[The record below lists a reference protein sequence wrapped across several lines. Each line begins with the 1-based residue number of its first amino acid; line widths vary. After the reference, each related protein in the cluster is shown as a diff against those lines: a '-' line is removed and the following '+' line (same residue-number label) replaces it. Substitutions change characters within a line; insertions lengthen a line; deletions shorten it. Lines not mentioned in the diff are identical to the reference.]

1 MLNKQQEAAVTY
13 SGDKNNVL
21 VLAGAGCGKTTTII
35 ERISYLIETGVPV
48 SSLLLLTFT
57 NRAANEMKSR
67 LKKKIGNEAEHL
79 FAGTFHKLGLVVLSK
94 LPKSFGINGLTIID
108 QDDQNSL
115 MGICR
120 SSILD
125 NYDKKFAKL
134 MPSSADIIGLQSYAV
149 NTCQPLEKHLS
160 RMIGDKDIRDAIMH
174 CCALYQT
181 KKAQKGYL
189 DYDDLLLKL
198 AEGMEKSPELCEKI
212 ASAFQH
218 VLVDEFQDTNKLQ
231 FRILKCL
238 TSGGAN
244 LYCVGD
250 DAQSIYAFRGAEF
263 EHTNRFSYYFSDAQI
278 LPLTTNYRSN
288 QEILNVSNWLL
299 DNSPLDYDKK
309 LYSDSGMCG
318 KLPKMCIFDD
328 EMREAFYVVDEIE
341 SKRQDEGVKLN
352 DMAVIVPTSWSAKA
366 IEGELARRRIPYRF
380 IGGTALS
387 KSAHI
392 RDVLALVKVIANNDD
407 ELGWL
412 RYLTLFPRVGEKGA
426 AKVIDKI
433 SGKRGEEIFGVLEST
448 YGHDHPICTLLRST
462 MQQQNTPQNC
472 VKEAIKSLTPLLKE
486 KYKKW
491 NSRAHDLTMLGKI
504 ASKYQDL
511 ESFLTTMTLDP
522 ISESEVK
529 NLEEDEVLTVIT
541 VHSAKG
547 TEYDVTF
554 VAAANPGMYP
564 HTRSLGNS
572 DSEEEQR
579 RVLYVALTRAKR
591 ELIVSRSQGTAFTT
605 HSIDSIGEPYFL
617 AEVPEHLVELNVHG
631 WSQQSQ
637 AGGIHD
643 LFE

>member
-1 MLNKQQEAAVTY
+1 MLNQQQKVAVTY
-13 SGDKNNVL
+13 DGKKKNVL

-35 ERISYLIETGVPV
+35 ERIAHLIESGYPV
-48 SSLLLLTFT
+48 NSLLLLTFT
-57 NRAANEMKSR
+57 NRAANEMKNR
-67 LKKKIGNEAEHL
+67 LKKKIGVEAENL

-115 MGICR
+115 MGLCR
-120 SSILD
+120 SQVLS

-134 MPSSADIIGLQSYAV
+134 MPSAAEIISIQSYSV
-149 NTCQPLEKHLS
+149 NTCQPVEKHLAKV
-160 RMIGDKDIRDAIMH
+160 IGDQDIRDAVLH
-174 CCALYQT
+174 CCAKYQA

-189 DYDDLLLKL
+189 DYDDLLVKF
-198 AEGMEKSPELCEKI
+198 AEGMESSEELRVKI
-212 ASAFQH
+212 AQAFKH

-238 TSGGAN
+238 TAGGAD

-263 EHTNRFSYYFSDAQI
+263 EHTNRFSYYFEDAEI

-288 QEILNVSNWLL
+288 QEILDVSNWLL
-299 DNSPLDYDKK
+299 DRSPLIYDKK
-309 LYSDSGMCG
+309 LFSDSGLCG
-318 KLPKMCIFDD
+318 KLPQFHVFDD
-328 EMREAFYVVDEIE
+328 EMREAFHVVDEVE
-341 SKRQDEGVKLN
+341 TRKQDGVSLN

-392 RDVLALVKVIANNDD
+392 RDVMSLLKVVANNDD

-426 AKVIDKI
+426 AKVIDQLH
-433 SGKRGEEIFGVLEST
+433 GKRGEELLSVLDNA
-448 YGHDHPICTLLRST
+448 YGPEHLICQSLRDAMHAQGS
-462 MQQQNTPQNC
+462 PQSAVNVA
-472 VKEAIKSLTPLLKE
+472 VKALTPLLKE
-486 KYKKW
+486 RYKKW
-491 NSRAHDLTMLGKI
+491 NSRSHDLKMLSKI

-522 ISESEVK
+522 ISDSEVK
-529 NLEEDEVLTVIT
+529 NLEENEVLTLIT

-554 VAAANPGMYP
+554 VCAANPGMYP

-572 DSEEEQR
+572 ESEEEQR
-579 RVLYVALTRAKR
+579 RVLYVALTRAKK
-591 ELIVSRSQGTAFTT
+591 ELHITRSQGTSFTT
-605 HSIDSIGEPYFL
+605 HSIESIGEPYFL
-617 AEVPEHLVELNVHG
+617 SDVPEHLVDLHVYGWNQNANCGGLN
-631 WSQQSQ
+631 
-637 AGGIHD
+637 D